1 MRHIVPI
8 IILCLHC
15 FCSVAQPDRQHI
27 GQLDIHSIRWGY
39 DSKYP
44 KHIVNHQSGISE
56 WESVQLSKAY
66 TVLKK
71 TDGTQYYAGGV
82 DTRTI
87 LEGEKGKET
96 VNTILIKSGTGVL
109 KTIYPN
115 NTEYISG
122 TWKKDLL
129 SGDALIRD
137 TSGTVFFCSWK
148 RGKVIIES
156 RREATETEKEKLQK
170 DIKSFEAKIVISGI

>member
-1 MRHIVPI
+1 MKYIVPI

-44 KHIVNHQSGISE
+44 KHTVNHQSDISD
-56 WESVQLSKAY
+56 WKSVRLSKAY
-66 TVLKK
+66 TILKK
-71 TDGTQYYAGGV
+71 ADGTQFYAGEVGE
-82 DTRTI
+82 RTFV
-87 LEGEKGKET
+87 EGEKGNET
-96 VNTILIKSGTGVL
+96 IVATPIKSGTGVL
-109 KTIYPN
+109 KTIYPQ

-137 TSGTVFFCSWK
+137 TSGMVFFCSWK
-148 RGKVIIES
+148 RGKIVKGS
-156 RREATETEKEKLQK
+156 KREATEDEKKKLQK
-170 DIKSFEAKIVISGI
+170 DIKSFEAKIIISGI